1 MDGVNIVDPA
11 TTFISPD
18 AVIGKGT
25 TILPFVVIGERVSIG
40 ENCEIGPFTHIRPD
54 VTLGDSAKVGAFVE
68 LKNSTF
74 GDNIHAGHL
83 VYVGD
88 SDVGRDVNFGCGSV
102 TVNYNGVNKNRTVI
116 GDGAFIGCN
125 TNLVAPVTIGSGA
138 YTAAGSTIT
147 EDVPPGA
154 LAIARERQTN
164 KEDWKR
170 PSSG

>member
-1 MDGVNIVDPA
+1 MDGVKIVDPA

-25 TILPFVVIGERVSIG
+25 TIQPFVVIGERVVIG

-54 VTLGDSAKVGAFVE
+54 VNLGNGVKAGAFVE
-68 LKNSTF
+68 LKNSTL
-74 GDNIHAGHL
+74 GDGSAAGHL

-88 SDVGRDVNFGCGSV
+88 SDVGKNVNFGCGTV
-102 TVNYNGVNKNRTVI
+102 TVNHDGVRKHRTVV

-125 TNLVAPVTIGSGA
+125 TNLIAPVTVGAGA

-147 EDVPPGA
+147 HDVPPGA

-170 PSSG
+170 PAGG